1 MTTPKATPPSLVK
14 VFPWQRL
21 TLTICSM
28 ASILLA
34 AQKYVD
40 WIYYFAI
47 LDPKETSGAMAI
59 TALSYGVG
67 VLFVCF
73 SAINIWFITGSVKT
87 IEAMFAFNASTV
99 ATAAVTAT
107 SSVVHQVIQ
116 NVVDETSGKRKP
128 FSQEAKK

>member
-1 MTTPKATPPSLVK
+1 
-14 VFPWQRL
+14 
-21 TLTICSM
+21 M

-59 TALSYGVG
+59 TALSYGIG

-73 SAINIWFITGSVKT
+73 AAVNIWFITGSVKT
-87 IEAMFAFNASTV
+87 IEAMFAFNSSAI
-99 ATAAVTAT
+99 ATAAVSAT
-107 SSVVHQVIQ
+107 STMVHQVIE
-116 NVVDETSGKRKP
+116 NVVDESSGKRKP
-128 FSQEAKK
+128 FSGDASFKIT